1 MRLMTSKALL
11 AATAMVAIT
20 LSLPATAAE
29 LTVGFSQIGS
39 ESGWRAAETSV
50 SKSEAAKRKINLKIA
65 DAQQKQENQI
75 KAIRSFIA
83 QGVDAIFL
91 APVVSSGWDAVLK
104 EAKEAKIPVVLLDR
118 DIDPS
123 GKDLYLTAVT
133 SDSVHEGE
141 VAGEWLAKT
150 VGGKACNVVELQGT
164 VGASVATNRKKGF
177 DAVVAKTP
185 NLKVVRSQ
193 TGEFT
198 RAKGKEVMES
208 FIKAENGGKSI
219 CAVYAHNDDM
229 MVGAIQAMKEAGLKP
244 GKDVLT
250 VSIDAVPDIFKAI
263 AAGEA
268 NATVELTPNMAG
280 PALDAIAAFKGKGTV
295 PPKWIQTESKLYTAA
310 DDPQKVYDSKKGLV
324 YWGWTP
330 PRARDCAVR
339 RRPPSKPLRQR
350 IGWVSASPAG

>member
-1 MRLMTSKALL
+1 MTIKALF
-11 AATAMVAIT
+11 AATAMAT
-20 LSLPATAAE
+20 LLLSLPASAAQ

-39 ESGWRAAETSV
+39 ESGWRAAETTV
-50 SKSEAAKRKINLKIA
+50 SKSEAAKRGVNLKIA

-75 KAIRSFIA
+75 KAIRSFVA

-91 APVVSSGWDAVLK
+91 APVVSSGWEAVLK
-104 EAKEAKIPVVLLDR
+104 EAKQAKIPVILLDR

-141 VAGEWLAKT
+141 VAGEWLAKA
-150 VGGKACNVVELQGT
+150 VGDKPCSIVELQGT

-177 DAVVAKTP
+177 DTAIAKHA

-193 TGEFT
+193 TGDFT

-208 FIKAENGGKSI
+208 FIKAEGGGKSL

-244 GKDVLT
+244 GKDILT
-250 VSIDAVPDIFKAI
+250 VSIDAVPDIFKAMV
-263 AAGEA
+263 AGEA

-280 PALDAIAAFKGKGTV
+280 PALDTLMSYKDKGTV
-295 PPKWIQTESKLYTAA
+295 QPQWIQTESQLYTSA
-310 DDPQKVYDSKKGLV
+310 DDPQKIYDSKKGLG
-324 YWGWTP
+324 Y
-330 PRARDCAVR
+330 
-339 RRPPSKPLRQR
+339 
-350 IGWVSASPAG
+350 